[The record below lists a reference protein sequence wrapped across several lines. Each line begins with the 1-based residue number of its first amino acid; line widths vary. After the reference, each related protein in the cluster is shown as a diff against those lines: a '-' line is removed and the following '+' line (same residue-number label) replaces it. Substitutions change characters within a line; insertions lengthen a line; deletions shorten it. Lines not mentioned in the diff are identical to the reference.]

1 MVFKAKVRNLL
12 TLFDTGGLKQPPL
25 IGFLLVPEKNKWEV
39 FSILLLSWIWIWR
52 CLNHF
57 FRPHFTFGGQ
67 ETNKKR
73 HFPLFMRRN
82 SVQGSKSTK
91 KATKIGTP
99 FMVITS
105 ITPISNVTGL
115 KKTEFVK
122 ESWWTFLS
130 GTKASIYLG
139 VKWEPHYCLIGAGTL
154 ESRFW

>member
-67 ETNKKR
+67 ETNKNR
-73 HFPLFMRRN
+73 HFPLFIRWN

-105 ITPISNVTGL
+105 ITPISNVTSL
-115 KKTEFVK
+115 KKNWICERELMNISIRYKGKHLLGCQMGTTLLSYWRWN
-122 ESWWTFLS
+122 SW
-130 GTKASIYLG
+130 
-139 VKWEPHYCLIGAGTL
+139 E
-154 ESRFW
+154 